1 MDLDILCEVHFF
13 DDEERDIESAANAL
27 GITREELIRS
37 AVKSFVAECVPT
49 QKATGNAA

>member
-1 MDLDILCEVHFF
+1 MELDILCEVPFC
-13 DDEERDIESAANAL
+13 DEEERDLEAAANTL

-49 QKATGNAA
+49 QIAASSAA